1 MKKLNNES
9 LNVTTDQLTKD
20 ANLKR
25 YLQTP
30 DAKKTPINIVDKNS
44 NTATAT
50 NSTSPTT
57 TTLGEGDMIEP
68 QDQATLK
75 YLSNLQDA
83 NGQVSQPFE
92 INARKY
98 QMVRAMQPDRQ
109 VVPAVYS
116 LDEMDEQGQNKLYS
130 VEEFDR
136 SIATPARQMMENK
149 PVPSEDPHFSKMAEL
164 SRNNETIDYLNT
176 DDMAGSKHF
185 FINKKTGEVIA
196 KFGNTRDMIKSGI
209 KLSEDEDYMDA
220 KALRRHRLGK
230 LLNNDEELDEAV
242 NVGKLQQD
250 VKKLSKLIK
259 DKFVIALEKIN
270 TPLEQSQF
278 LVAMAKEIGVPFSKL
293 TSIINSFKDISKD
306 QDTLSSMTSLD
317 ADSGIDTSST
327 TGAIAEGSRII
338 TKNDLLESLKPIS
351 TRIKV
356 KDIKNGRL

>member
-25 YLQTP
+25 YLQSP
-30 DAKKTPINIVDKNS
+30 EAKKTPINIVDKNS
-44 NTATAT
+44 NTASAT

-57 TTLGEGDMIEP
+57 TTLGEGDIEP

-83 NGQVSQPFE
+83 NGNVSQPFE

-98 QMVRAMQPDRQ
+98 QMVRAIQPDRQ

-116 LDEMDEQGQNKLYS
+116 LDEVDEQGQCRMYS
-130 VEEFDR
+130 VDEFDR
-136 SIATPARQMMENK
+136 NIASPARLALEGVIREEN
-149 PVPSEDPHFSKMAEL
+149 PSPNQDA
-164 SRNNETIDYLNT
+164 ETINYLNV
-176 DDMAGSKHF
+176 DDLAGSKHF
-185 FINKKTGEVIA
+185 FVNKKTGEVIA

-230 LLNNDEELDEAV
+230 LLNTDEELDEAV

-317 ADSGIDTSST
+317 ADSGMDTSST
-327 TGAIAEGSRII
+327 TGALAEGSRII

-356 KDIKNGRL
+356 KDINNGRL